1 MNVVLHVEFEQEI
14 TMDKM
19 VLMTLL
25 MTKFIK
31 SQYNIIYCN
40 LKNKYLKKII
50 FQFTIIYIS
59 LHGWQDYAVNP
70 KMYMHK
76 EFE

>member
-40 LKNKYLKKII
+40 LKNKYLKI
-50 FQFTIIYIS
+50 TIIYIS